1 MRALSPRVPPVAQFL
16 AAAAL
21 MGLVAAVSPIGGFAF
36 TGQLMLASMLL
47 LAAGLVGMAA
57 VRVFARAGTTVN
69 PLRPESASRLVA
81 HGVYRYTRNPMYL
94 ALLLALIAWGI
105 WLGNAAA
112 LLLVPLF
119 MLTIEQLQIRPEE
132 QALEALFG
140 AEFVAYKQRVRR
152 WL

>member
-21 MGLVAAVSPIGGFAF
+21 MGLVAAVSPFGGFAF

-57 VRVFARAGTTVN
+57 VRVFARAGTTDTPLN
-69 PLRPESASRLVA
+69 PQSASRLVA